1 MDDKALFG
9 STRESAPSSAR
20 QDVVEVVAR
29 SERRRRWSDEERAH
43 ILTEAM
49 APGAVVAH
57 VARRWGVSTGQLY
70 TWRRA
75 MLVQPTT
82 AAVSPSTTAPG
93 FAQVRL
99 AAPNPGS
106 DPRPTPASAGVIE
119 IVLPGGELVRV
130 DGGVDGD
137 ALRRVLAA
145 LADR

>member
-1 MDDKALFG
+1 MDDEALFG
-9 STRESAPSSAR
+9 STRESAPSSTR
-20 QDVVEVVAR
+20 QGVVEVVAR
-29 SERRRRWSDEERAH
+29 SERRRWSDEERAH

-99 AAPNPGS
+99 AAPDPRS

-130 DGGVDGD
+130 DGAVDGE